1 MLKGIPKVR
10 TQEYR
15 MNMIA
20 ILQFQIP
27 EYQNDQSP
35 FFWRIVK
42 LKNFWFV
49 EAYGIILH
57 GISLQLNCLFLEI

>member
-1 MLKGIPKVR
+1 MFKVKVR

-27 EYQNDQSP
+27 EYKDDQSP
-35 FFWRIVK
+35 FFRRIVK
-42 LKNFWFV
+42 NSWFV
-49 EAYGIILH
+49 EAYDIIFH
-57 GISLQLNCLFLEI
+57 GISFQLNFLILEI

>member
-1 MLKGIPKVR
+1 MLKVKVR

-15 MNMIA
+15 MHMIA

-27 EYQNDQSP
+27 EYKDDQSP
-35 FFWRIVK
+35 FFRRIVK
-42 LKNFWFV
+42 NSWFKFV
-49 EAYGIILH
+49 EAYDIILH

>member
-1 MLKGIPKVR
+1 MLKVKVR

-20 ILQFQIP
+20 ILQKQIP
-27 EYQNDQSP
+27 EYKDDQSP
-35 FFWRIVK
+35 FFWRII
-42 LKNFWFV
+42 KNSWFF

-57 GISLQLNCLFLEI
+57 GISLQLNINCLFLEI

>member
-1 MLKGIPKVR
+1 MLKVKVQ

-27 EYQNDQSP
+27 EYKDDQSP
-35 FFWRIVK
+35 FFDGSSRIPDFLK
-42 LKNFWFV
+42 LMKSFSMVFPCN
-49 EAYGIILH
+49 
-57 GISLQLNCLFLEI
+57 